1 MKYTPITGE
10 DDVLDAYQSLEEV
23 VKECAEPTKVFDC
36 PGYWHDHV
44 NVAVGFG
51 RTRAVHR
58 IIFDDRPNSSGR
70 FQVNPPTSPGNQ
82 GEGLFVK
89 DENEKRYL
97 THSGIIGQ
105 VPNTH
110 PSKTQGE
117 EEWNDAFR
125 HHSNRPGFWIPVEGE
140 QQERYLITPIDEDA
154 SVVLDHIRGAYADVL
169 EFKGLTEGTP
179 HPSRSKNETEPNSTD
194 IRYWLMSLGKGAS
207 LWEDCHQ
214 NGIACLGW
222 DDLGDLG
229 QFEAREAEARAA
241 IEAQGLGTNDS
252 LACWEFSRV
261 MKPGDVIFVK
271 LDRQR
276 ALGHGTVESD
286 YCFDDTRNGY
296 KNVRKVNWLSNFP
309 GGVRV
314 RDKDLVVKTLTDITK
329 YPEQVNQFKVALS
342 AERKLKPSLH
352 DLQSLADELMFDIA
366 ELRKI
371 EELLNDKRQVI
382 FQGPPGT
389 GKTYAARK
397 LAQYLAAA
405 KDRVVLVQF
414 HPSYAYED
422 FVQGFRPHLA
432 NGQPGFKLRDG
443 PLLQAAK
450 AASDEPD
457 AKHFL
462 IIDEINR
469 GNLAKVFGEL
479 YFLLEYRDEAM
490 RLQYSDET
498 FALPDNLYIIG
509 TMNTADRSIALVDLA
524 LRRRF
529 HFVEFHP
536 DKPPIN
542 GLLNRWLK
550 ENAPSMTWVA
560 DLVDRANEKL
570 DDRQAAIGPSY
581 FMKGDLDDRKVD
593 LIWEHNVLPYI
604 EERLYEER
612 ERLEEFGLD
621 ALRRE
626 IEKRGQGDGVTPD
639 DGS

>member
-1 MKYTPITGE
+1 MAEDKWDAYIEDVRQYVATGRLDVE
-10 DDVLDAYQSLEEV
+10 EVGYKLQFGQALAAARDAMLSGGQDWFDLVKDALCGNRNNLLNWRHRANLNAWMTQHANHSSAAFRAIWVDDESSPRQRILAFMGRLPQDVVGGTGTRVTVASVLLMGLDAELYPPYGTRMFQGAFNQTGHAKPPKSAEEELVYEHALDFLDVLINKARE
-23 VKECAEPTKVFDC
+23 
-36 PGYWHDHV
+36 
-44 NVAVGFG
+44 
-51 RTRAVHR
+51 
-58 IIFDDRPNSSGR
+58 
-70 FQVNPPTSPGNQ
+70 
-82 GEGLFVK
+82 EGLERPKNRLEAQSVVWGVHAY
-89 DENEKRYL
+89 N
-97 THSGIIGQ
+97 Q
-105 VPNTH
+105 P
-110 PSKTQGE
+110 
-117 EEWNDAFR
+117 NDAIE
-125 HHSNRPGFWIPVEGE
+125 PGIEEPADA
-140 QQERYLITPIDEDA
+140 LAEDPD
-154 SVVLDHIRGAYADVL
+154 SVLNL
-169 EFKGLTEGTP
+169 K
-179 HPSRSKNETEPNSTD
+179 
-194 IRYWLMSLGKGAS
+194 
-207 LWEDCHQ
+207 
-214 NGIACLGW
+214 
-222 DDLGDLG
+222 
-229 QFEAREAEARAA
+229 
-241 IEAQGLGTNDS
+241 S
-252 LACWEFSRV
+252 LA
-261 MKPGDVIFVK
+261 
-271 LDRQR
+271 
-276 ALGHGTVESD
+276 
-286 YCFDDTRNGY
+286 N
-296 KNVRKVNWLSNFP
+296 
-309 GGVRV
+309 
-314 RDKDLVVKTLTDITK
+314 
-329 YPEQVNQFKVALS
+329 
-342 AERKLKPSLH
+342 
-352 DLQSLADELMFDIA
+352 ELMFDIA

-382 FQGPPGT
+382 IQGPPGT

-405 KDRVVLVQF
+405 KDRVRLVQF

-536 DKPPIN
+536 DRPPVK
-542 GLLNRWLK
+542 GLLKRWLEK
-550 ENAPSMTWVA
+550 NAPHMRWVA

-621 ALRRE
+621 SLRRE
-626 IEKRGQGDGVTPD
+626 IENRGQGDRVIPD